1 MWGTMDLLVEGLRV
15 SGPVSETDLEV
26 LRRAFGPT
34 LLIHLQREDVVAQAV
49 SWTKAEQTDLW
60 LKTEESDGA
69 GDGSIFSPTREPSF
83 DFDVIDGYVKL
94 IRRHNAAWDDWFE
107 AQGVT
112 PLSVRYEELVA
123 DSVGVT
129 QSILRCLGLDPAQGR
144 VSAVSSSLQGDAL
157 NEEWIE
163 RYCALN
169 RAARAW
175 R

>member
-1 MWGTMDLLVEGLRV
+1 MWGTMDLLVEGLRF
-15 SGPVSETDLEV
+15 SAPASETDFEV

-49 SWTKAEQTDLW
+49 SWTKAEQTDIW
-60 LKTEESDGA
+60 LKTEEANGVR
-69 GDGSIFSPTREPSF
+69 DGSTVSPTREPSF
-83 DFDVIDGYVKL
+83 DFDVIDDFVKL
-94 IRRHNAAWDDWFE
+94 IQRHNAAWDDWFE

-112 PLSVRYEELVA
+112 PVSVRYEELVA

-129 QSILRCLGLDPAQGR
+129 KSILRCLGLDPAQGR
-144 VSAVSSSLQGDAL
+144 VSAVSSSLQGDAV

-169 RAARAW
+169 PSARTW